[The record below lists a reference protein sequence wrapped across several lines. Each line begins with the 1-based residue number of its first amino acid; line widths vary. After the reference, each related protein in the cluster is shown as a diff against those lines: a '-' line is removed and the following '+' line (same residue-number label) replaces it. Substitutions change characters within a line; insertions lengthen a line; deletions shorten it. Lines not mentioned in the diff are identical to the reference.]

1 MSSSHW
7 GWIAKYFS
15 EISSNRILGERYS
28 FLNSSAS
35 MVTVL
40 DKALF
45 SLSEEMG
52 SSFSSWWLW
61 VAIVIVIDKYTTGQ
75 YGGQ

>member
-1 MSSSHW
+1 
-7 GWIAKYFS
+7 
-15 EISSNRILGERYS
+15 
-28 FLNSSAS
+28 

-61 VAIVIVIDKYTTGQ
+61 VAVVIVIDKYTTGQ